1 MMTAYFTAVTVVFF
15 VLVLANAV
23 ASIASLRL
31 A

>member
-15 VLVLANAV
+15 VLVVAHAV
-23 ASIASLRL
+23 ASIASIRS

>member
-15 VLVLANAV
+15 VLVVAHAV
-23 ASIASLRL
+23 ASIASMKP